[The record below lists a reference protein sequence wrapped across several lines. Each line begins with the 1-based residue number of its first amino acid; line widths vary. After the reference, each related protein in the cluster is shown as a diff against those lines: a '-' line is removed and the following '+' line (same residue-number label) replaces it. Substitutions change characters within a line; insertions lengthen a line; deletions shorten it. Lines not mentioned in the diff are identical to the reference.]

1 MSAIIDSL
9 RQKLETIPEINSADI
24 VESVACLKELSG
36 QAHLVDQGKWN
47 ELASACKY
55 LADAARTVPVRTPL
69 GEANII
75 RDLATLLQRV
85 PYQQTNFQI
94 QALRVLGNLCFDNGK
109 QNTFTNYRE
118 VNLF

>member
-1 MSAIIDSL
+1 M
-9 RQKLETIPEINSADI
+9 
-24 VESVACLKELSG
+24 
-36 QAHLVDQGKWN
+36 
-47 ELASACKY
+47 
-55 LADAARTVPVRTPL
+55 PVRTPL

-109 QNTFTNYRE
+109 QSTFTNYRE
-118 VNLF
+118 VNSKLASFSFFFLQKVTASVSKKLVLFQPYHLV